1 MKATRALKLLA
12 PWILLRHKKL
22 RPREKGT
29 CCRRRRPPGCRIRC
43 RRPHHSLNICR
54 RSLAEEQERGVL
66 DFNIPLWPQ
75 IESMPRIPR
84 RQRAPSRPII
94 SSGAAIN
101 PATDRMHSHSNL
113 AARRPRPGHYL
124 LLGALT
130 PQPPSERATGAI
142 SRFHAAPPRIS
153 MHTKK
158 ELSVCCATAQHTR
171 SLRRGRGFQR
181 AAAADV
187 KVQGSSSRPRPY
199 HQARSCSGAQDEK
212 LRPFCFCSSRNK
224 LGAWRLPLSRA
235 VNSTYALLWR
245 SGKRVQSR
253 GSCHTN
259 GKIELLER
267 FF

>member
-12 PWILLRHKKL
+12 PWILLDHKKL

-29 CCRRRRPPGCRIRC
+29 CRRRRRPPGCRITC

-84 RQRAPSRPII
+84 RQRPPSRPII

-153 MHTKK
+153 MHTQKK
-158 ELSVCCATAQHTR
+158 SCLCVAPRHNTHALFAAAGAFKERRRQTSKFKDQALVRVRITRHGDAAAPRMKNWGPFAFAARVTSWAHDVSLSRSEFYLCAT
-171 SLRRGRGFQR
+171 L
-181 AAAADV
+181 V
-187 KVQGSSSRPRPY
+187 
-199 HQARSCSGAQDEK
+199 
-212 LRPFCFCSSRNK
+212 
-224 LGAWRLPLSRA
+224 
-235 VNSTYALLWR
+235 
-245 SGKRVQSR
+245 
-253 GSCHTN
+253 
-259 GKIELLER
+259 
-267 FF
+267 